1 MPRKYVGILQDGAR
15 TRVNSNVGLIDKM
28 SVGVWLHQISSLSPY
43 LFALFIDVLAC
54 GIEDLSP
61 WCMLLADDMALC
73 STRKVEVEKK
83 LEEWRR
89 VG

>member
-28 SVGVWLHQISSLSPY
+28 SVGIWLHQRSSLSPY
-43 LFALFIDVLAC
+43 MFALFIDVAC

-83 LEEWRR
+83 LEE
-89 VG
+89 